1 MISEKP
7 HPHHQSILHQC
18 KKGVTNAMPLA
29 VCLYQKHLSV
39 FPTIYNDSFLKLY
52 TKLRMTSPTGEYLSP
67 LSVSTKQSYGS
78 VLPFIIILQIFMEK
92 PLRRPMHIWCR
103 GQDSNLHQL
112 SSLSKKW
119 LWVFLAKHIML
130 LMPLP
135 TWATSTYFIFRFM
148 FKVQNL

>member
-1 MISEKP
+1 
-7 HPHHQSILHQC
+7 
-18 KKGVTNAMPLA
+18 MPLA

-39 FPTIYNDSFLKLY
+39 FSTIYNDSVLKLY
-52 TKLRMTSPTGEYLSP
+52 TKLRMTSPTGEYLSL

-78 VLPFIIILQIFMEK
+78 VLPFIIILQIFTEK

-148 FKVQNL
+148 FKVQNLIETSNAYNDCDI